1 MKKALV
7 ALLSLLLVATFTV
20 TASAAGSSVSL
31 TPSAGSVYR
40 GDTFT
45 VVAEL
50 SNTEKI
56 QMGTVV
62 LDYDTTA
69 FEMMGGECH
78 VSGVS
83 IETVLPDQKVG
94 TFFLMAGKKV
104 SGKLFTFEFKAL
116 DTAAVGEY
124 AIDVKAA
131 VGTGNGEDI
140 EATGTQITVAYR
152 PGNLP
157 EATTPGATAPETSQT
172 EATTPQKPESSG
184 TEATQ
189 PQASEE
195 MTVPQESGE
204 TVQPTQ
210 SASPETTLPA
220 QTDGV
225 AREDAFWKGPA
236 VGTAVAAALILA
248 AIRIG
253 IRLFRKKKQ

>member
-1 MKKALV
+1 MKKAL
-7 ALLSLLLVATFTV
+7 ATLLSLLMVAVLTV

-56 QMGTVV
+56 QMGTV
-62 LDYDTTA
+62 LLEYDTAA
-69 FEMMGGECH
+69 FEMVGGECH
-78 VSGVS
+78 VPNAS
-83 IETVLPDQKVG
+83 IGTVLPDQKVG

-104 SGKLFTFEFKAL
+104 SGKLFAFEFKVL
-116 DTAAVGEY
+116 DAAAVGEY
-124 AIDVKAA
+124 TIGVKAS

-140 EATGTQITVAYR
+140 EATGTQVTVAYR

-157 EATTPGATAPETSQT
+157 EATTPEVPQT

-184 TEATQ
+184 TGVEQ
-189 PQASEE
+189 PQTSEE

-204 TVQPTQ
+204 TVQPTG
-210 SASPETTLPA
+210 STSPETTLPA
-220 QTDGV
+220 QTDG
-225 AREDAFWKGPA
+225 ATPKETLRKTGF
-236 VGTAVAAALILA
+236 VGIPVAAALVFALVKL
-248 AIRIG
+248 G